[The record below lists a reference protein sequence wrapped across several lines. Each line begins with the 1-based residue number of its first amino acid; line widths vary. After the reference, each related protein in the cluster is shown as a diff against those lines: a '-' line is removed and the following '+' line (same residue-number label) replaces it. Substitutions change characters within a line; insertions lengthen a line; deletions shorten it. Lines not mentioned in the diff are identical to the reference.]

1 MLFLTI
7 VEVVRTAKRDKMSNL
22 KNKMVALMVL
32 VSTLVGINH
41 SAFAQC
47 KEIIGYYAGWQ
58 QYKRGGVFHQKNLD
72 FRKYTILN
80 YSFFSPNE
88 EGVIWMPDPWGD
100 NLVLR
105 GQIDWTQPPKPDG
118 TYHYV
123 PYSNMID
130 LAHSKGTKVMLS
142 LGGWTLSTH
151 FPEVAAV
158 PEKRT
163 KFASECIR
171 MIREFNF
178 DGIDIDWE
186 FPGATPG
193 NGTVHR
199 ENDTENFNLMM
210 LEIRD
215 SLDAHTKKT
224 GKYYLLTAAFHTVPY
239 LAEKIDWEVI
249 SKTLDY
255 VNCFGYDFFGAWDPV
270 TNHNAPLYAP
280 AEGDPRVN
288 QAAGFKLLTETYKV
302 PAEKI
307 VLGIGFYG
315 RTMTGCEGGPNL
327 HVKHSGLPDKETFPE
342 TEGTPS
348 YHDILLRMGLYER
361 KWDDKAKVPYLLGK
375 KINSFVSYD
384 DPISVEYKANFIVD
398 NNAAGCLIWDIEND
412 LVETKPGSGKILA
425 TPLIDKINEV
435 FDNQGRCRN

>member
-1 MLFLTI
+1 M
-7 VEVVRTAKRDKMSNL
+7 VMSDF
-22 KNKMVALMVL
+22 KNKLVALVIL
-32 VSTLVGINH
+32 CSTFVGFNQ
-41 SAFAQC
+41 SAVAQC

-58 QYKRGGVFHQKNLD
+58 QYKRGGLFHQKNLD

-80 YSFFSPNE
+80 YSFFAPDE
-88 EGVIWMPDPWGD
+88 EGNIVMPDPWGD
-100 NLVLR
+100 ELVLK
-105 GQIDWTQPPKPDG
+105 GQIDWTQPPKEDG
-118 TYHYV
+118 SYHYV
-123 PYSNMID
+123 PYSNMVD
-130 LAHSKGTKVMLS
+130 LAHSKGTKVVLS

-163 KFASECIR
+163 RFAQECVR
-171 MIREFNF
+171 MIRQFDF
-178 DGIDIDWE
+178 DGVDMDWE

-199 ENDTENFNLMM
+199 ENDTENFTLMM
-210 LEIRD
+210 QEIRD
-215 SLDAHTKKT
+215 SLTAHTAKT
-224 GKYYLLTAAFHTVPY
+224 GKPYLLTAAFHTVPY
-239 LAEKIDWEVI
+239 LAKNIDWPKVQHI
-249 SKTLDY
+249 LDY
-255 VNCFGYDFFGAWDPV
+255 VNCFGYDFFGAWDPI

-288 QAAGFKLLTETYKV
+288 QSAGFKLLTETYKI

-315 RTMTGCEGGPNL
+315 RTTTGCKGGPAL
-327 HVKHSGLPDKETFPE
+327 HVEHSGQPDIEQFPV

-348 YHDILLRMGLYER
+348 YHDILEKMGDYDR

-375 KINSFVSYD
+375 KVNSFVSYD
-384 DPISVEYKANFIVD
+384 DPISVEYKARFIMD

-412 LVETKPGSGKILA
+412 LVETKPGSGEILA
-425 TPLIDKINEV
+425 TPLIDMINEI
-435 FDNQGRCRN
+435 FDNGTRCHKR